1 VKELDAMADKKK
13 PKDKGNLRERL
24 IDDYKERREGKER
37 REEPD
42 PEVTKLASELAG
54 SVGKTVAKATDLG
67 LSVVEDVGLKVMEVL
82 STSKTKPSSGVL
94 GAAATLFTRT
104 RAKVPEVSGQVASKV
119 TDLMVNGGFGV
130 LRVIQQ
136 TVRNTRRSG

>member
-1 VKELDAMADKKK
+1 MADKKK
-13 PKDKGNLRERL
+13 PRDKGNLRERL
-24 IDDYKERREGKER
+24 IHDYKERRDSKEH
-37 REEPD
+37 REEAD

-82 STSKTKPSSGVL
+82 STSRRKPSSGAM

-104 RAKVPEVSGQVASKV
+104 RAKAPKVSGEVASKV

-130 LRVIQQ
+130 LRVIQR
-136 TVRNTRRSG
+136 TVRSTRRPD